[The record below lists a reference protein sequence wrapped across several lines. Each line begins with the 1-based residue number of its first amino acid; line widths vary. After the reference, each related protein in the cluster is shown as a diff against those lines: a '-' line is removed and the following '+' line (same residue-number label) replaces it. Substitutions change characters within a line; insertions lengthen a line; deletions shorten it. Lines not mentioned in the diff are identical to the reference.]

1 MKAVPKRKKR
11 RSLRDPRRARLAKV
25 HIARKELGLDD
36 VVYRMILRDE
46 FGAESAADLTN
57 RELDQLIAR
66 FESRG
71 WQSRPSSGAG
81 QAQADALRRKA
92 EQVMAEA
99 GIGGRRKRALVQK
112 VCQVADL
119 RFCRDPQRLKR
130 LLAALGKIT
139 REERSK
145 PS

>member
-1 MKAVPKRKKR
+1 MKAVPKRKKSR
-11 RSLRDPRRARLAKV
+11 RFRDPRRALLAKV
-25 HIARKELGLDD
+25 HIAKKELGLDD
-36 VVYRMILRDE
+36 VVYRMILYEE
-46 FGAESAADLTN
+46 FGAGSAAELTN
-57 RELDQLIAR
+57 GELDQLIAR

-99 GIGGRRKRALVQK
+99 GIGGKRARALVQK

-119 RFCRDPQRLKR
+119 RFCQDPRRLKR

-145 PS
+145 P